1 MRKGEIDIITLG
13 CSKNLVDAER
23 LMRQLELAGYR
34 CVHDSSMPKGEI
46 AIINT
51 CGFIGDAKEE
61 SIEMILQFAERKNK
75 GKLRK
80 LYVMGCLSQRYREE
94 LPTEIP
100 EVDKWF
106 GKFDYMGIVDECT
119 NERLK
124 ELPTDYSLEFKGKD
138 YERTLTT
145 PKHYAYLKIA
155 EGCNR
160 YCSYC
165 AIPLITGRFTSRKM
179 ENILDE
185 VRWLVNE
192 GVKEFNVIAQDLSSY
207 GLDLYGEH
215 RLAQLIDEMAQIEG
229 VEWIRLHYAY
239 PTDFPYDILPVMAK
253 HSNVCK
259 YMDIALQHCSSNV
272 LEKMRRH
279 ITCEEQNA
287 LIERIRKEV
296 PGICIRTTLLVG
308 HPGETQEDFDE
319 LCEWVKKMRRHITC
333 EEQNALIERIRKEV
347 PGICIRTTLLVGHPG
362 ETQEDFDELCEWV
375 KKMRFDRMGAFAYS
389 EEEGTFAA
397 RHYTDDIPQTE
408 KERRVDILMTLQ
420 QSISSE
426 ILSQM
431 VGTKQRIVI
440 DREEEEYYIGRTQYD
455 SPEVDCEVLIEK
467 SKMENRT
474 SGTNELKI
482 GEFYTVNIIKSEDF
496 DLYAKL

>member
-61 SIEMILQFAERKNK
+61 SIDMILQFAERKTK

-94 LPTEIP
+94 LPAEIP

-106 GKFDYMGIVDECT
+106 GKFDYMGIVEEIGRLDDHAVGEDF
-119 NERLK
+119 ERM
-124 ELPTDYSLEFKGKD
+124 
-138 YERTLTT
+138 LTT
-145 PKHYAYLKIA
+145 PDHYAYLKIA

-179 ENILDE
+179 EDILDE
-185 VRWLVNE
+185 VRWLVDE
-192 GVKEFNVIAQDLSSY
+192 GVKELNVIAQDLSSY

-215 RLAQLIDEMAQIEG
+215 RLAELIDKMAQIEG

-253 HSNVCK
+253 YPNICK

-287 LIERIRKEV
+287 LIARIRQEV

-308 HPGETQEDFDE
+308 HPGETEEDFNE
-319 LCEWVKKMRRHITC
+319 LCEWVK
-333 EEQNALIERIRKEV
+333 Q
-347 PGICIRTTLLVGHPG
+347 
-362 ETQEDFDELCEWV
+362 
-375 KKMRFDRMGAFAYS
+375 MRFDRMGAFAYS
-389 EEEGTFAA
+389 KEEGTFAA
-397 RHYTDDIPQTE
+397 RHYKDDIPQEE
-408 KERRVDILMTLQ
+408 KERRVETLMAIQ
-420 QSISSE
+420 QHISSE

-431 VGTKQRIVI
+431 VGTQQRIVI
-440 DREEEEYYIGRTQYD
+440 DREEQDYYVGRTQYD

-467 SKMENRT
+467 TEK
-474 SGTNELKI
+474 LKV
-482 GEFYTVNIIKSEDF
+482 GEFYTVTIIKSEDF
-496 DLYAKL
+496 DLYAAL

>member
-1 MRKGEIDIITLG
+1 MVDRYAVDMRKSEIDIITLG

-34 CVHDSSMPKGEI
+34 CVHDSATPRGEI

-61 SIEMILQFAERKNK
+61 SIEVILQFAARKTK

-80 LYVMGCLSQRYREE
+80 LYVMGCLSQRYRDE

-106 GKFDYMGIVDECT
+106 GKFDYLGIVEEVKPT
-119 NERLK
+119 PTPSLK
-124 ELPTDYSLEFKGKD
+124 GREFGEEF
-138 YERTLTT
+138 ERTLTT

-165 AIPLITGRFTSRKM
+165 AIPLITGKFTSRPM
-179 ENILDE
+179 EEILEE
-185 VRWLVNE
+185 VRWLVSE

-207 GLDLYGEH
+207 GLDLYGGH
-215 RLAQLIDEMAQIEG
+215 RLAELVDKMAQIEG
-229 VEWIRLHYAY
+229 VEWIRLHYTY
-239 PTDFPYDILPVMAK
+239 PTDFPYDLLPVMAK
-253 HSNVCK
+253 HKNVCK
-259 YMDIALQHCSSNV
+259 YMDIALQHCSDNM
-272 LEKMRRH
+272 LKKMHRH
-279 ITCEEQNA
+279 ITREEQDA
-287 LIERIRKEV
+287 VIRRIRAEV

-308 HPGETQEDFDE
+308 HPGETEEDFNE
-319 LCEWVKKMRRHITC
+319 LCEWVKEMKF
-333 EEQNALIERIRKEV
+333 ER
-347 PGICIRTTLLVGHPG
+347 L
-362 ETQEDFDELCEWV
+362 
-375 KKMRFDRMGAFAYS
+375 GAFAYS

-397 RHYTDDIPQTE
+397 KHYTDDIPREE
-408 KERRVDILMTLQ
+408 KERRVDTIMAIQ

-426 ILSQM
+426 LLSQM
-431 VGTKQRIVI
+431 VGTEQRVVI

-467 SKMENRT
+467 EGDEAMRK
-474 SGTNELKI
+474 LQI

-496 DLYAKL
+496 DLYATL

>member
-1 MRKGEIDIITLG
+1 MLMRKGEIDIITLG

-100 EVDKWF
+100 EVDKWL

-192 GVKEFNVIAQDLSSY
+192 GVKEFNIIAQDLSSY

-215 RLAQLIDEMAQIEG
+215 RLAQLIDEMAQIKG

-319 LCEWVKKMRRHITC
+319 LCEWVKKMR
-333 EEQNALIERIRKEV
+333 
-347 PGICIRTTLLVGHPG
+347 
-362 ETQEDFDELCEWV
+362 
-375 KKMRFDRMGAFAYS
+375 FDRMGAFAYS

-397 RHYTDDIPQTE
+397 RHYTDDIPRTE